1 MESSNKDL
9 HTSPKSKT
17 TSLLSYLCSIVLCV
31 IIGFV
36 AWYFL
41 LRPDDE
47 SFPFSQSWLE
57 IVLMVALMGVVGF
70 WIGPNVEKWLAK
82 SRYQLFILYIVTGL
96 LLFGAGIG
104 AGYLIWG
111 IQASKEAAQAD
122 SGEEEIII
130 PEDIKRF
137 DVPIDDDPILGPENA
152 VITIIQFADFECP
165 FCAEWQS
172 EVWPEIVKTFPDQVR
187 LVFRDFPLYG
197 MHPNAE
203 SAAEAANCASE
214 QNEYWEYHDKLFE
227 AENGLGMSALKQ
239 YAKDVGIDVEQFTEC
254 MESNRF
260 INEVKAD
267 YDFATGIGISSVPTF
282 FINGIPIVGAQPFSV
297 FKQIISKELAGEI
310 P

>member
-9 HTSPKSKT
+9 HTTLKSKT

-96 LLFGAGIG
+96 LLFSAGIG

-137 DVPIDDDPILGPENA
+137 DVPVDDDPILGPENA
-152 VITIIQFADFECP
+152 AITIIQFADFECP

-203 SAAEAANCASE
+203 SAAEAANCASD
-214 QNEYWEYHDKLFE
+214 QNAYWEYHDKLFE
-227 AENGLGMSALKQ
+227 AENGLGMNALKQ
-239 YAKDVGIDVEQFTEC
+239 YANDVGMDVEEFTEC